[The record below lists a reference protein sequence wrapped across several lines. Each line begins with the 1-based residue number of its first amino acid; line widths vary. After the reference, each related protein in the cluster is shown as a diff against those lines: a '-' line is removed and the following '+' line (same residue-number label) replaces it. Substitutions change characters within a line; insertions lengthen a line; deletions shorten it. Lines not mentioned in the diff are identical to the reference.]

1 MLKKLFF
8 IPIPDF
14 HGLTSWFGPVL
25 KTLLITKLAPSH
37 AQSAWKSRGEIV
49 RTGRS
54 TACCNYF
61 SKKKKKLSTIKNNDR

>member
-37 AQSAWKSRGEIV
+37 AQSVWGFKGGKGSNCRVGNI
-49 RTGRS
+49 
-54 TACCNYF
+54 
-61 SKKKKKLSTIKNNDR
+61 L